1 VPGKNGKT
9 VLWTTDGWQT
19 LFRRDEDAIRTSRD
33 GVKDAGTQGRPGAIV
48 AYRGLAW
55 FVAPA
60 LGEVWRKPLTDGHMR
75 PTVQGI
81 QNPTAIAAGAGHI
94 WVLSSTTGTVTRID
108 PKGLTGK
115 GITTLPVHATGIAVS
130 HGRIWVT
137 TQPTLAS
144 DAGTAGLA
152 YSIAGAIKVGDTT
165 LARRGAASP
174 SWSPDGRRIAFV
186 RGGRIWTMAADGSR
200 AHPITASIGATMP
213 AWSPDGQWIAFA
225 SNQDGD
231 SDIYT
236 MRADGSGLH
245 AVTTNSTRD
254 LAPQWSPDQATIA
267 YVSDAAEPGR
277 LQLTVLHDTGT
288 GGTGLRRE
296 SRVTA
301 GAPIWSPDG
310 MEVAFWGDHQG
321 SGIYLLRLHGDV
333 MTKLASL
340 PGPAP
345 DPSKVSMSWSPD
357 GRTIAIASRGRLFTV
372 YADGSGMGAVPGLRG
387 VSAVDYRPAAAR

>member
-1 VPGKNGKT
+1 
-9 VLWTTDGWQT
+9 
-19 LFRRDEDAIRTSRD
+19 
-33 GVKDAGTQGRPGAIV
+33 
-48 AYRGLAW
+48 
-55 FVAPA
+55 
-60 LGEVWRKPLTDGHMR
+60 
-75 PTVQGI
+75 
-81 QNPTAIAAGAGHI
+81 
-94 WVLSSTTGTVTRID
+94 
-108 PKGLTGK
+108 
-115 GITTLPVHATGIAVS
+115 
-130 HGRIWVT
+130 VT

-144 DAGTAGLA
+144 DTGTAGLA
-152 YSIAGAIKVGDTT
+152 YSIAGAIKVGETT

-174 SWSPDGRRIAFV
+174 SWSPDGRRIAFT

-213 AWSPDGQWIAFA
+213 VWSPDGQWIAFA

-236 MRADGSGLH
+236 MQADGSGLH

-277 LQLTVLHDTGT
+277 LQLTVVHDTGT
-288 GGTGLRRE
+288 GGTLPLRE

-310 MEVAFWGDHQG
+310 MEVAFWGDQQG

-357 GRTIAIASRGRLFTV
+357 GRTIAITSRGRLYKV

-387 VSAVDYRPAAAR
+387 VSAVDYRPTATR

>member
-1 VPGKNGKT
+1 
-9 VLWTTDGWQT
+9 
-19 LFRRDEDAIRTSRD
+19 
-33 GVKDAGTQGRPGAIV
+33 
-48 AYRGLAW
+48 
-55 FVAPA
+55 
-60 LGEVWRKPLTDGHMR
+60 LTDGHMR

-213 AWSPDGQWIAFA
+213 VWSPDGQWIAFA

-277 LQLTVLHDTGT
+277 LQLTVVHDTGT
-288 GGTGLRRE
+288 GGTLPLRE

-310 MEVAFWGDHQG
+310 MEVAFWGDQQG

-357 GRTIAIASRGRLFTV
+357 GRTIAIASRGRLYTV

-387 VSAVDYRPAAAR
+387 VSAVDYRPTAAR